1 MTKEEFDSIVSEQKE
16 KGMSEEDIVKAFA
29 VMFKEGVVDRDQ
41 FVALIGGLGYELKG
55 ELAEAS
61 DEELKEKILV
71 DEGEAVSK
79 EEAKEGDEDGEPA
92 PAAPKASEKE
102 DKEEEKEE
110 VEEESE
116 TESMS
121 EEDEREEALKRFGLR

>member
-102 DKEEEKEE
+102 DKEEKKEE
-110 VEEESE
+110 ETEEESE
-116 TESMS
+116 SVS
-121 EEDEREEALKRFGLR
+121 EEDEREEAFKRFGLR

>member
-102 DKEEEKEE
+102 DEEEGK
-110 VEEESE
+110 EEESE
-116 TESMS
+116 EETESLS